1 MYRPDKIISGGQT
14 GADIGGLIGAKR
26 AGIKTGGTA
35 PRGYKTEKGPQIQ
48 SLKYLGLV
56 EHPSEHYR
64 HRTQQIDMSKKE
76 KASSRCAKARS
87 GDWTAKLTDR
97 ASCGVRFF
105 FGDTAPEALLK
116 WLLELKEASSRW
128 RRLPGVWRGANTLS
142 WASCWSIFVGA
153 ALLAWGGLALCVCRP
168 ANA

>member
-64 HRTQQIDMSKKE
+64 HRTQQNVQDADATLIIATSPDSDGTRLTLKFCQDEKRTYLLVDPNADSALQQIIEFIDYENPCVLNVAGNRESKSPGLAAKTSTLTE
-76 KASSRCAKARS
+76 KAL
-87 GDWTAKLTDR
+87 KLP
-97 ASCGVRFF
+97 VFRF
-105 FGDTAPEALLK
+105 
-116 WLLELKEASSRW
+116 
-128 RRLPGVWRGANTLS
+128 
-142 WASCWSIFVGA
+142 
-153 ALLAWGGLALCVCRP
+153 
-168 ANA
+168 

>member
-48 SLKYLGLV
+48 SLKSLGLV

-64 HRTQQIDMSKKE
+64 RRTQQNVQDADATLIIATSPDSDGTRLTLKFCEVEKKPHLLIDPNSDNALAKIKE
-76 KASSRCAKARS
+76 FIENQK
-87 GDWTAKLTDR
+87 
-97 ASCGVRFF
+97 
-105 FGDTAPEALLK
+105 
-116 WLLELKEASSRW
+116 
-128 RRLPGVWRGANTLS
+128 PGVLNVAGNRESNSPGLAART
-142 WASCWSIFVGA
+142 A
-153 ALLAWGGLALCVCRP
+153 ALIEQALKLP
-168 ANA
+168 M